1 MKQIYSGRYNIL
13 TMLHFGF
20 SSSFLKRKI
29 VGLLLAAFIMSC
41 GQNENNLRLTR
52 STTEEY
58 EDTFY
63 QYSIWWAF
71 VNKCYD
77 GTLTAKA
84 LKTKGDIAL
93 GSYSAL
99 DGELVMA
106 DGVPYKI
113 TEDGVVSEADDEEL
127 IVYVDAAFFNP
138 AQSFT
143 IDSVV
148 THESLRTAI
157 NNQLPTKNV
166 FYAFKIRGD
175 FSYVKCGG
183 LHKQERPYETGL
195 DVLIPNR
202 PVFEREN
209 LSGTIIG
216 FYCPEFIGN
225 INVANYHFHFISDD
239 KKFGG
244 HLMEFHGKN
253 LKVEI
258 DPLHKYKFELPQT
271 EDFLNGKFDKEFQY
285 NNK

>member
-1 MKQIYSGRYNIL
+1 MKNICPRMRNIL
-13 TMLHFGF
+13 NKARQAFGAPA
-20 SSSFLKRKI
+20 LNWKI
-29 VGLLLAAFIMSC
+29 ICILLAACLFSC
-41 GQNENNLRLTR
+41 TGNENNSRLIK
-52 STTEEY
+52 STTEEN

-99 DGELVMA
+99 DGELVMS
-106 DGVPYKI
+106 DGTLYKV
-113 TEDGVVSEADDEEL
+113 TEDGVVTEAKDEEL
-127 IVYVDAAFFNP
+127 IVYADAAFFDP
-138 AQSFT
+138 VQSFS

-148 THESLRTAI
+148 THEGLRTAI
-157 NNQLPTKNV
+157 NSQVPTKNV
-166 FYAFKIRGD
+166 FYAFKIHGD

-209 LSGTIIG
+209 FTGTIIG

-253 LKVEI
+253 LMVQI

-271 EDFLNGKFDKEFQY
+271 EDFINGKFDREFQY